1 MITQSSKS
9 RKRIKMKLIWT
20 VIKTSFQTRRSSQ
33 SNYLLPNNRLVLSF
47 LKFNKLTIK
56 NIYKGK
62 KEIKKFIR
70 KMNRTKRFNRR
81 LKIKK

>member
-20 VIKTSFQTRRSSQ
+20 VIKTSFQTRRNSQ
-33 SNYLLPNNRLVLSF
+33 SNYLLPNNRQVLNF

-70 KMNRTKRFNRR
+70 KMNRKKRFNRR